1 MIMPRCLFALIAAAV
16 LVAACAPFPEVDA
29 MATDTG
35 PTPRLAPIDD
45 LLAQAETPA
54 ADPAPGLQARAA
66 RLKARAAAIK
76 AVPPPP

>member
-1 MIMPRCLFALIAAAV
+1 MIMPRLILALLSAV
-16 LVAACAPFPEVDA
+16 TLLAACAPFPEVDA

-45 LLAQAETPA
+45 LLAQADSPA
-54 ADPAPGLQARAA
+54 ADPASGLQTRAA

-76 AVPPPP
+76 AIPPPS